1 MTAASSHVRPVS
13 QLNHELTGLAGIEQ
27 LKQLDNALDDSASL
41 DQLVTDLQS
50 LQAHIAASNPRL
62 LLVCDSGV
70 VDSVR
75 AEIDS
80 VWGQYGKQNLPPAF
94 VSEFDAGPV
103 SQAWVTTSQ
112 VNFCASAF
120 ATVPENHADAPALS
134 VLAGVL
140 RNGFL
145 HKVVREQG
153 GAYGGGA
160 GHDSSNGIFRFY
172 SYRDPNLMATFD
184 AFQRAVDWVLDEDL
198 GFELIEESSLGIV
211 GSLDAPG
218 SPAGE
223 ARQAYHNDMFGRDAD
238 HRRQVRQ
245 SILRVGTADIKR
257 VAAQYLQGAGAR
269 AVVCH
274 DNSVQALSSDFAVRS
289 I

>member
-1 MTAASSHVRPVS
+1 M
-13 QLNHELTGLAGIEQ
+13 
-27 LKQLDNALDDSASL
+27 DDPANL
-41 DQLVTDLQS
+41 DQLVADLQS
-50 LQAHIAASNPRL
+50 LQAHVAGSNPRL
-62 LLVCDSGV
+62 LLVSDSGTI
-70 VDSVR
+70 DAVR
-75 AEIDS
+75 AEIDT
-80 VWGQYGKQNLPPAF
+80 VWGQYALQGAPTDFACDFEAQ
-94 VSEFDAGPV
+94 PV

-120 ATVPENHADAPALS
+120 ATVAESHEDAPALA

-140 RNGFL
+140 RNGYL

-184 AFQRAVDWVLDEDL
+184 AFQRSVDWVLDENL
-198 GFELIEESSLGIV
+198 GFELIEESILGIIA
-211 GSLDAPG
+211 SLDAPG

-223 ARQAYHNDMFGRDAD
+223 ARQSYHNDMFGRSAD
-238 HRRQVRQ
+238 HRRQIRQ

-257 VAAQYLQGAGAR
+257 VAAQYLHGVGAR

-274 DNSVQALSSDFAVRS
+274 DNSVQALPSDF
-289 I
+289 IIKTI